1 MAGKKK
7 MLLNNLPMKLILISV
22 LAVIL
27 LLSHSRT
34 GHAAASDVAQSV
46 TSNGVTL
53 LDPFS
58 LDDLVVSMEI
68 TGDRE
73 NPDWW
78 KEHHRHRHLRS
89 PYKPP
94 FPD

>member
-7 MLLNNLPMKLILISV
+7 KLMKHLTMKLILISV
-22 LAVIL
+22 LAVML

-34 GHAAASDVAQSV
+34 GHAAAADAAQSV
-46 TSNGVTL
+46 TAKGVTV

-58 LDDLVVSMEI
+58 LDDLVIAM
-68 TGDRE
+68 DAARE

-78 KEHHRHRHLRS
+78 KPHYRHRHLRS
-89 PYKPP
+89 PFKPP
-94 FPD
+94 WP

>member
-1 MAGKKK
+1 MAEKKK
-7 MLLNNLPMKLILISV
+7 MLLNHLPTKLILLSV
-22 LAVIL
+22 LSVIL

-34 GHAAASDVAQSV
+34 GQAAASDIAQSV
-46 TSNGVTL
+46 TSKGVTV

-58 LDDLVVSMEI
+58 LDDLVVSMED
-68 TGDRE
+68 TDDRE

-94 FPD
+94 WP